1 VTAVAVPEPETEP
14 SRKPEVATVRPGA
27 VPERRNSEKLNSTK
41 KRPAPIRSRTA
52 P

>member
-1 VTAVAVPEPETEP
+1 VTAVAVPDPDTVP

-41 KRPAPIRSRTA
+41 NRPAPILSSTE